1 MDFKDKGAMH
11 VLENSGTETPPFQ
24 TAETHPFQT
33 SFKKNLKRDGM
44 QTQQGPYRVKVP
56 AESLHSH
63 LGDEGLFG
71 NLVADNLSSAQT
83 PLPKKTKLLTTS
95 PIDAFI
101 KKRVVSQ
108 LSAQRNSILTTPNL
122 IVRTGITNELLKK
135 RKQIADETDFIS
147 LNKKMQTFS
156 RTIGKEANIR
166 GI

>member
-1 MDFKDKGAMH
+1 
-11 VLENSGTETPPFQ
+11 
-24 TAETHPFQT
+24 
-33 SFKKNLKRDGM
+33 
-44 QTQQGPYRVKVP
+44 
-56 AESLHSH
+56 
-63 LGDEGLFG
+63 
-71 NLVADNLSSAQT
+71 
-83 PLPKKTKLLTTS
+83 LLTTS

-156 RTIGKEANIR
+156 RTIGKEATIR